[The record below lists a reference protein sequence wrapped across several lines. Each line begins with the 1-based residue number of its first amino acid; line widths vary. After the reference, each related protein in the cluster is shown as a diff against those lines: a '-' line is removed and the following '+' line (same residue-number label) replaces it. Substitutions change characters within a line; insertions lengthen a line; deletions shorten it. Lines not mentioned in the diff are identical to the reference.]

1 MPTND
6 NSSPNNKLNRILKKN
21 ILTRNDKRTLSEFL
35 SSSDLTED
43 LTSEI
48 LNKMPPLKK
57 RRITEKKEQKIYC
70 NNIIMS
76 TIIKEDNTEE
86 NSGNN
91 SSNDDSSEIINLD
104 ENDSI
109 ITNNS
114 QLREEDVII
123 EEDYS
128 NYDTKFENC
137 YIVSSSSDDD
147 DDDDDI
153 LIIDEADNIKDV
165 KEKNVIQK
173 TDINRKLLEGILRT
187 KLRSSIKKAL
197 AENSHWNKQL
207 NDEDDEDFDINDESD
222 VYKKLSI
229 EEKEKVKS
237 METQI
242 KEINDKSVP
251 EKVKILLSDIP
262 LETKAIIIK
271 KLELLQTLEN
281 SGSEYKKLREWLD
294 NILKIPFGKYC
305 KFSLSKQNDY
315 TEIGNK
321 LYDIKGSLDK
331 AIYGQEQ
338 VKEALVE
345 LVAKWVSNPPS
356 KGHALAIVGPP
367 GCGKCHGKNTPI
379 LMYDGKIKMVQDIKE
394 GDLLMGIDSK
404 PRKVLG
410 LGRGEDEMYE
420 ISNIK
425 GDTYTVNSE
434 HILCLKISGWL
445 RINNI
450 KNIKTYKVVW
460 FNSSEYKYKSKN
472 FSYKNKNQDEI
483 LKEATNFS
491 KTIDKN
497 NEYLTIS
504 VKEYLKLP
512 KYVLKKLKGYKVNNI
527 DFDIKNIYKDKY
539 YLIGDKTK
547 IIDNEHIIKFNI
559 KSYQTIKDKNTSYQ
573 VISHSNDNGIFK
585 MNYKNFKYNLYNKN
599 EIFKKVN
606 EYSEKQIRLKNIEI
620 TLKDYLKLSKYNKS
634 LLFGYA
640 IEKIDNIKFDPYIL
654 GLWLG
659 DGTSMETAITTQDS
673 TILKYLSV
681 NLKKYDCYLSHKEK
695 YTYRI
700 NSLTTQN
707 YMKKI
712 LRKHNL
718 IGNKH
723 IPHIYKC
730 NSREN
735 RLKLLAGLIDSDGS
749 YTNNCYDII
758 QKNSRLS
765 EDIVYLCRSLGFACY
780 SKKCKKSCMYKGE
793 KREGEYNRMC
803 IYGNG
808 LEEIPVL
815 CLRKEAEVR
824 KQIKDALCSQIS
836 VKCIGRDKYYG
847 FELDGDHKYLLDNFI
862 VTHNTTL
869 FREGLAKALDR
880 PFASFSL
887 SGMSDESYL
896 SGFAHTYEGSDYG
909 RICRML
915 TETGCMNP
923 IIFMDELDKIDTTR
937 HGSSVVNKIMEIID
951 FSQNHEYEDMY
962 FGNIKIDLSR
972 VLFVFSLN
980 HIDMIDPILRDR
992 LEVIKVK
999 GFEPKEK
1006 VRILKDYIIPKELKE
1021 IGLNEKD
1028 IIFPDNI
1035 ISFIIRKIRKEEGVR
1050 EGKRAIQIIIRKI
1063 NLLQYVN
1070 NIKRDKKFSYYSKNV
1085 TLPITI
1091 TEKLVNKL
1099 LIEEE
1104 LPAFLNL
1111 YC

>member
-6 NSSPNNKLNRILKKN
+6 NSPINNELNRILKKN
-21 ILTRNDKRTLSEFL
+21 ILTRNDKRTLTDFL
-35 SSSDLTED
+35 SNSNL
-43 LTSEI
+43 SEI
-48 LNKMPPLKK
+48 LNKMPPYKK
-57 RRITEKKEQKIYC
+57 RRITKKKEQKIYYS
-70 NNIIMS
+70 NIIMS
-76 TIIKEDNTEE
+76 T
-86 NSGNN
+86 NN
-91 SSNDDSSEIINLD
+91 SSDNDNSDDENSEIINLD

-109 ITNNS
+109 ITDNS
-114 QLREEDVII
+114 LFI
-123 EEDYS
+123 EEDDS
-128 NYDTKFENC
+128 NYDQKFENC
-137 YIVSSSSDDD
+137 YIMSSSSSD

-153 LIIDEADNIKDV
+153 LIIDEVDNIKDI
-165 KEKNVIQK
+165 KAKNVIQK

-197 AENSHWNKQL
+197 AENTHWNKQL
-207 NDEDDEDFDINDESD
+207 NEDEDEDYDVNDESD

-321 LYDIKGSLDK
+321 LYDIKNTLDK

-356 KGHALAIVGPP
+356 KGHALAVVGPA
-367 GCGKCHGKNTPI
+367 GCGK
-379 LMYDGKIKMVQDIKE
+379 
-394 GDLLMGIDSK
+394 
-404 PRKVLG
+404 
-410 LGRGEDEMYE
+410 
-420 ISNIK
+420 
-425 GDTYTVNSE
+425 
-434 HILCLKISGWL
+434 
-445 RINNI
+445 
-450 KNIKTYKVVW
+450 
-460 FNSSEYKYKSKN
+460 
-472 FSYKNKNQDEI
+472 
-483 LKEATNFS
+483 
-491 KTIDKN
+491 
-497 NEYLTIS
+497 
-504 VKEYLKLP
+504 
-512 KYVLKKLKGYKVNNI
+512 
-527 DFDIKNIYKDKY
+527 
-539 YLIGDKTK
+539 
-547 IIDNEHIIKFNI
+547 
-559 KSYQTIKDKNTSYQ
+559 
-573 VISHSNDNGIFK
+573 
-585 MNYKNFKYNLYNKN
+585 
-599 EIFKKVN
+599 
-606 EYSEKQIRLKNIEI
+606 
-620 TLKDYLKLSKYNKS
+620 
-634 LLFGYA
+634 
-640 IEKIDNIKFDPYIL
+640 
-654 GLWLG
+654 
-659 DGTSMETAITTQDS
+659 
-673 TILKYLSV
+673 
-681 NLKKYDCYLSHKEK
+681 
-695 YTYRI
+695 
-700 NSLTTQN
+700 
-707 YMKKI
+707 
-712 LRKHNL
+712 
-718 IGNKH
+718 
-723 IPHIYKC
+723 
-730 NSREN
+730 
-735 RLKLLAGLIDSDGS
+735 
-749 YTNNCYDII
+749 
-758 QKNSRLS
+758 
-765 EDIVYLCRSLGFACY
+765 
-780 SKKCKKSCMYKGE
+780 
-793 KREGEYNRMC
+793 
-803 IYGNG
+803 
-808 LEEIPVL
+808 
-815 CLRKEAEVR
+815 
-824 KQIKDALCSQIS
+824 
-836 VKCIGRDKYYG
+836 
-847 FELDGDHKYLLDNFI
+847 
-862 VTHNTTL
+862 TTL

-1104 LPAFLNL
+1104 PPAFLNL

>member
-6 NSSPNNKLNRILKKN
+6 NSPINNELNRILKKN
-21 ILTRNDKRTLSEFL
+21 ILTRNDKRTLTDFL
-35 SSSDLTED
+35 SNSNL
-43 LTSEI
+43 SEI
-48 LNKMPPLKK
+48 LNKIPPYKK
-57 RRITEKKEQKIYC
+57 RRITKKKEQKIYYS
-70 NNIIMS
+70 NIIMS
-76 TIIKEDNTEE
+76 TNDSSDNDNSDDE
-86 NSGNN
+86 N
-91 SSNDDSSEIINLD
+91 SEIINLD

-109 ITNNS
+109 ITDNS
-114 QLREEDVII
+114 LFI
-123 EEDYS
+123 EEDDS
-128 NYDTKFENC
+128 NYDQKFENC
-137 YIVSSSSDDD
+137 YIMSSSSSD

-153 LIIDEADNIKDV
+153 LIIDEVDNIKDI
-165 KEKNVIQK
+165 KAKNVIQK

-197 AENSHWNKQL
+197 AENTHWNKQL
-207 NDEDDEDFDINDESD
+207 NEDEDEDYDVNDESD

-305 KFSLSKQNDY
+305 KFNLSKQNDY

-321 LYDIKGSLDK
+321 LYDIKNTLDK

-356 KGHALAIVGPP
+356 KGHALAVVGSP
-367 GCGKCHGKNTPI
+367 GVGK
-379 LMYDGKIKMVQDIKE
+379 
-394 GDLLMGIDSK
+394 
-404 PRKVLG
+404 
-410 LGRGEDEMYE
+410 
-420 ISNIK
+420 
-425 GDTYTVNSE
+425 
-434 HILCLKISGWL
+434 
-445 RINNI
+445 
-450 KNIKTYKVVW
+450 
-460 FNSSEYKYKSKN
+460 
-472 FSYKNKNQDEI
+472 
-483 LKEATNFS
+483 
-491 KTIDKN
+491 
-497 NEYLTIS
+497 
-504 VKEYLKLP
+504 
-512 KYVLKKLKGYKVNNI
+512 
-527 DFDIKNIYKDKY
+527 
-539 YLIGDKTK
+539 
-547 IIDNEHIIKFNI
+547 
-559 KSYQTIKDKNTSYQ
+559 
-573 VISHSNDNGIFK
+573 
-585 MNYKNFKYNLYNKN
+585 
-599 EIFKKVN
+599 
-606 EYSEKQIRLKNIEI
+606 
-620 TLKDYLKLSKYNKS
+620 
-634 LLFGYA
+634 
-640 IEKIDNIKFDPYIL
+640 
-654 GLWLG
+654 
-659 DGTSMETAITTQDS
+659 
-673 TILKYLSV
+673 
-681 NLKKYDCYLSHKEK
+681 
-695 YTYRI
+695 
-700 NSLTTQN
+700 
-707 YMKKI
+707 
-712 LRKHNL
+712 
-718 IGNKH
+718 
-723 IPHIYKC
+723 
-730 NSREN
+730 
-735 RLKLLAGLIDSDGS
+735 
-749 YTNNCYDII
+749 
-758 QKNSRLS
+758 
-765 EDIVYLCRSLGFACY
+765 
-780 SKKCKKSCMYKGE
+780 
-793 KREGEYNRMC
+793 
-803 IYGNG
+803 
-808 LEEIPVL
+808 
-815 CLRKEAEVR
+815 
-824 KQIKDALCSQIS
+824 
-836 VKCIGRDKYYG
+836 
-847 FELDGDHKYLLDNFI
+847 
-862 VTHNTTL
+862 TTL

-1035 ISFIIRKIRKEEGVR
+1035 ISFIIRKIRKEEGIR

-1104 LPAFLNL
+1104 PPSFLNL

>member
-6 NSSPNNKLNRILKKN
+6 NSPINNELNRILKKN
-21 ILTRNDKRTLSEFL
+21 ILTRNDKRTLTDFL
-35 SSSDLTED
+35 SNSNL
-43 LTSEI
+43 SEI
-48 LNKMPPLKK
+48 LNKIPPYKK
-57 RRITEKKEQKIYC
+57 RRITKKKEQKIYYS
-70 NNIIMS
+70 NIIMS
-76 TIIKEDNTEE
+76 TNDSSDNDNSDDE
-86 NSGNN
+86 N
-91 SSNDDSSEIINLD
+91 SEIINLD

-109 ITNNS
+109 ITDNS
-114 QLREEDVII
+114 LFI
-123 EEDYS
+123 EEDDS
-128 NYDTKFENC
+128 NYDQKFENC
-137 YIVSSSSDDD
+137 YIMSSSSSD

-153 LIIDEADNIKDV
+153 LIIDEVDNIKDI
-165 KEKNVIQK
+165 KAKNVIQK

-197 AENSHWNKQL
+197 AENTHWNKQL
-207 NDEDDEDFDINDESD
+207 NEDEDEDYDVNDESD

-305 KFSLSKQNDY
+305 KFNLSKQNDY

-321 LYDIKGSLDK
+321 LYDIKNTLDK

-356 KGHALAIVGPP
+356 KGHALAVVGSP
-367 GCGKCHGKNTPI
+367 GVGK
-379 LMYDGKIKMVQDIKE
+379 
-394 GDLLMGIDSK
+394 
-404 PRKVLG
+404 
-410 LGRGEDEMYE
+410 
-420 ISNIK
+420 
-425 GDTYTVNSE
+425 
-434 HILCLKISGWL
+434 
-445 RINNI
+445 
-450 KNIKTYKVVW
+450 
-460 FNSSEYKYKSKN
+460 
-472 FSYKNKNQDEI
+472 
-483 LKEATNFS
+483 
-491 KTIDKN
+491 
-497 NEYLTIS
+497 
-504 VKEYLKLP
+504 
-512 KYVLKKLKGYKVNNI
+512 
-527 DFDIKNIYKDKY
+527 
-539 YLIGDKTK
+539 
-547 IIDNEHIIKFNI
+547 
-559 KSYQTIKDKNTSYQ
+559 
-573 VISHSNDNGIFK
+573 
-585 MNYKNFKYNLYNKN
+585 
-599 EIFKKVN
+599 
-606 EYSEKQIRLKNIEI
+606 
-620 TLKDYLKLSKYNKS
+620 
-634 LLFGYA
+634 
-640 IEKIDNIKFDPYIL
+640 
-654 GLWLG
+654 
-659 DGTSMETAITTQDS
+659 
-673 TILKYLSV
+673 
-681 NLKKYDCYLSHKEK
+681 
-695 YTYRI
+695 
-700 NSLTTQN
+700 
-707 YMKKI
+707 
-712 LRKHNL
+712 
-718 IGNKH
+718 
-723 IPHIYKC
+723 
-730 NSREN
+730 
-735 RLKLLAGLIDSDGS
+735 
-749 YTNNCYDII
+749 
-758 QKNSRLS
+758 
-765 EDIVYLCRSLGFACY
+765 
-780 SKKCKKSCMYKGE
+780 
-793 KREGEYNRMC
+793 
-803 IYGNG
+803 
-808 LEEIPVL
+808 
-815 CLRKEAEVR
+815 
-824 KQIKDALCSQIS
+824 
-836 VKCIGRDKYYG
+836 
-847 FELDGDHKYLLDNFI
+847 
-862 VTHNTTL
+862 TTL

-1104 LPAFLNL
+1104 PPSFLNL

>member
-6 NSSPNNKLNRILKKN
+6 NSPINNELNRILKKN
-21 ILTRNDKRTLSEFL
+21 ILTRNDKRTLTDFL
-35 SSSDLTED
+35 SNSNL
-43 LTSEI
+43 SEI
-48 LNKMPPLKK
+48 LNKIPPYKK
-57 RRITEKKEQKIYC
+57 RRITKKKEQKIYYS
-70 NNIIMS
+70 NIIMS
-76 TIIKEDNTEE
+76 TNDSSDNDNSDDE
-86 NSGNN
+86 N
-91 SSNDDSSEIINLD
+91 SEIINLD

-109 ITNNS
+109 ITDNS
-114 QLREEDVII
+114 LFI
-123 EEDYS
+123 EEDDS
-128 NYDTKFENC
+128 NYDQKFENC
-137 YIVSSSSDDD
+137 YIMSSSSSD

-153 LIIDEADNIKDV
+153 LIIDEADNIKDM
-165 KEKNVIQK
+165 KAKNVIQK

-197 AENSHWNKQL
+197 AENTHWNKQL
-207 NDEDDEDFDINDESD
+207 NEDEDEDYDVNDESD

-321 LYDIKGSLDK
+321 LYDIKNTLDK

-356 KGHALAIVGPP
+356 KGHALAVVGSP
-367 GCGKCHGKNTPI
+367 GVGK
-379 LMYDGKIKMVQDIKE
+379 
-394 GDLLMGIDSK
+394 
-404 PRKVLG
+404 
-410 LGRGEDEMYE
+410 
-420 ISNIK
+420 
-425 GDTYTVNSE
+425 
-434 HILCLKISGWL
+434 
-445 RINNI
+445 
-450 KNIKTYKVVW
+450 
-460 FNSSEYKYKSKN
+460 
-472 FSYKNKNQDEI
+472 
-483 LKEATNFS
+483 
-491 KTIDKN
+491 
-497 NEYLTIS
+497 
-504 VKEYLKLP
+504 
-512 KYVLKKLKGYKVNNI
+512 
-527 DFDIKNIYKDKY
+527 
-539 YLIGDKTK
+539 
-547 IIDNEHIIKFNI
+547 
-559 KSYQTIKDKNTSYQ
+559 
-573 VISHSNDNGIFK
+573 
-585 MNYKNFKYNLYNKN
+585 
-599 EIFKKVN
+599 
-606 EYSEKQIRLKNIEI
+606 
-620 TLKDYLKLSKYNKS
+620 
-634 LLFGYA
+634 
-640 IEKIDNIKFDPYIL
+640 
-654 GLWLG
+654 
-659 DGTSMETAITTQDS
+659 
-673 TILKYLSV
+673 
-681 NLKKYDCYLSHKEK
+681 
-695 YTYRI
+695 
-700 NSLTTQN
+700 
-707 YMKKI
+707 
-712 LRKHNL
+712 
-718 IGNKH
+718 
-723 IPHIYKC
+723 
-730 NSREN
+730 
-735 RLKLLAGLIDSDGS
+735 
-749 YTNNCYDII
+749 
-758 QKNSRLS
+758 
-765 EDIVYLCRSLGFACY
+765 
-780 SKKCKKSCMYKGE
+780 
-793 KREGEYNRMC
+793 
-803 IYGNG
+803 
-808 LEEIPVL
+808 
-815 CLRKEAEVR
+815 
-824 KQIKDALCSQIS
+824 
-836 VKCIGRDKYYG
+836 
-847 FELDGDHKYLLDNFI
+847 
-862 VTHNTTL
+862 TTL

-1035 ISFIIRKIRKEEGVR
+1035 ISFIIRKIRKEEGIR

-1104 LPAFLNL
+1104 PPSFLNL